1 VEELFTGRKKMLKI
15 SGSIS
20 EEIDMD
26 LAEVLVILQD
36 QKDIM
41 SMIQDYES
49 KVMSASEEISF
60 LQFILDAGIVWA
72 MPESYKKRVKDS
84 LEKNIIYFN

>member
-1 VEELFTGRKKMLKI
+1 MLKI

>member
-1 VEELFTGRKKMLKI
+1 MLKI

-20 EEIDMD
+20 KEIDTD
-26 LAEVLVILQD
+26 LTEVLIILQD

-49 KVMSASEEISF
+49 KQMSASEEINF

-72 MPESYKKRVKDS
+72 MPNSYIKRVEDS

>member
-1 VEELFTGRKKMLKI
+1 MLKI

-20 EEIDMD
+20 EEIDID
-26 LAEVLVILQD
+26 LTEVLIILQD

-41 SMIQDYES
+41 SMIQAYES
-49 KVMSASEEISF
+49 KKMSASEEISF

-72 MPESYKKRVKDS
+72 MPEPYIKRVEDT
-84 LEKNIIYFN
+84 LEKNLIYFN

>member
-1 VEELFTGRKKMLKI
+1 MEKFLPGRKKMLKI

-26 LAEVLVILQD
+26 LTEVLIILQD

-41 SMIQDYES
+41 SMIKDYES
-49 KVMSASEEISF
+49 KAMSASEEISF

-72 MPESYKKRVKDS
+72 MPEPYKKRVEDA

>member
-1 VEELFTGRKKMLKI
+1 MLKI

-20 EEIDMD
+20 KEVDMGLTEILM
-26 LAEVLVILQD
+26 LLQD

-41 SMIQDYES
+41 SMITDYES
-49 KVMSASEEISF
+49 KNMSVMEEINF

-72 MPESYKKRVKDS
+72 MPESYIKRVEDS
-84 LEKNIIYFN
+84 LDKNLIYFN

>member
-1 VEELFTGRKKMLKI
+1 VLKI

-20 EEIDMD
+20 KEIDMD
-26 LAEVLVILQD
+26 LTEVLIILQD

-41 SMIQDYES
+41 SMIQAYES
-49 KVMSASEEISF
+49 KQMSVLEEISF

-72 MPESYKKRVKDS
+72 MPDTYIKRVEDS
-84 LEKNIIYFN
+84 LDKNLIYFN

>member
-1 VEELFTGRKKMLKI
+1 MLKI

-20 EEIDMD
+20 EEMD
-26 LAEVLVILQD
+26 TDLMEVLIILQD

-49 KVMSASEEISF
+49 KAMSASEEISF

-72 MPESYKKRVKDS
+72 MPESYKKRVRDA

>member
-1 VEELFTGRKKMLKI
+1 
-15 SGSIS
+15 
-20 EEIDMD
+20 MD
-26 LAEVLVILQD
+26 LTEVLILLQD

-49 KVMSASEEISF
+49 KKMSVMEEISF

-72 MPESYKKRVKDS
+72 MPDSYIKRVEDS
-84 LEKNIIYFN
+84 LDKNLIYFN

>member
-1 VEELFTGRKKMLKI
+1 
-15 SGSIS
+15 
-20 EEIDMD
+20 MD
-26 LAEVLVILQD
+26 LTEVLILLQD

-49 KVMSASEEISF
+49 KKMSVMEEINF

-72 MPESYKKRVKDS
+72 MPDTYIKRVEDS
-84 LEKNIIYFN
+84 LDKNLIYFN

>member
-1 VEELFTGRKKMLKI
+1 VLKI
-15 SGSIS
+15 SGSMS
-20 EEIDMD
+20 KEIDMD
-26 LAEVLVILQD
+26 LTEVLILLQD

-49 KVMSASEEISF
+49 KKMDVTEEISF

-72 MPESYKKRVKDS
+72 MPDSYKKRVEDF
-84 LEKNIIYFN
+84 LDKNLIYYN

>member
-1 VEELFTGRKKMLKI
+1 
-15 SGSIS
+15 
-20 EEIDMD
+20 MD
-26 LAEVLVILQD
+26 LTEVLILLQD

-49 KVMSASEEISF
+49 KKMSVIEEINF

-72 MPESYKKRVKDS
+72 MPDTYIKRVEDS
-84 LEKNIIYFN
+84 LDKNLIYFN

>member
-1 VEELFTGRKKMLKI
+1 MLKI

-20 EEIDMD
+20 KEIDMD
-26 LAEVLVILQD
+26 LTEVLIILQD

-49 KVMSASEEISF
+49 KQMSASEEINF

-72 MPESYKKRVKDS
+72 MPDSYKKRVEDS
-84 LEKNIIYFN
+84 LDKNLIYYN

>member
-1 VEELFTGRKKMLKI
+1 MLKI

-20 EEIDMD
+20 KEIDMD
-26 LAEVLVILQD
+26 LTEVLILLQD

-49 KVMSASEEISF
+49 KKMDVTEEISF

-72 MPESYKKRVKDS
+72 MPDAYIKRVKDS
-84 LEKNIIYFN
+84 LDKNLIYYN

>member
-1 VEELFTGRKKMLKI
+1 MLKI

-20 EEIDMD
+20 KEIDMD
-26 LAEVLVILQD
+26 LTEVLILLQD

-49 KVMSASEEISF
+49 KKMSVIEEINF

-72 MPESYKKRVKDS
+72 MPDTYIKRVEDS
-84 LEKNIIYFN
+84 LDKNLIYFN

>member
-1 VEELFTGRKKMLKI
+1 MLKI

-20 EEIDMD
+20 EELDMD
-26 LAEVLVILQD
+26 LAEVMIILQD

-41 SMIQDYES
+41 SMITAYET
-49 KVMSASEEISF
+49 KQMSASEEISF
-60 LQFILDAGIVWA
+60 LQFILDAGLVWA

>member
-1 VEELFTGRKKMLKI
+1 MSK
-15 SGSIS
+15 
-20 EEIDMD
+20 EIDMD
-26 LAEVLVILQD
+26 LTEVLIILQD

-49 KVMSASEEISF
+49 KKMDVTEEISF

-72 MPESYKKRVKDS
+72 MPDSYKKRVEDF
-84 LEKNIIYFN
+84 LDKNLIYYN

>member
-1 VEELFTGRKKMLKI
+1 MLKI
-15 SGSIS
+15 SGSLGK
-20 EEIDMD
+20 EIDMA
-26 LAEVLVILQD
+26 LTEVLILLQD

-49 KVMSASEEISF
+49 KKMDVTEEITF

-72 MPESYKKRVKDS
+72 MPDSYKKRVEDS
-84 LEKNIIYFN
+84 LDKNLIYFN

>member
-1 VEELFTGRKKMLKI
+1 
-15 SGSIS
+15 
-20 EEIDMD
+20 MD
-26 LAEVLVILQD
+26 LTEVLLILQD

-41 SMIQDYES
+41 SMIQAYES
-49 KVMSASEEISF
+49 KQMSVLEEISF

-72 MPESYKKRVKDS
+72 MPNSYIKRVEDS

>member
-1 VEELFTGRKKMLKI
+1 MLKI

-20 EEIDMD
+20 KEIDTD
-26 LAEVLVILQD
+26 LTEVLILLQD

-41 SMIQDYES
+41 SMIQAYES
-49 KVMSASEEISF
+49 KQMYVLEEISF

-72 MPESYKKRVKDS
+72 MPDTYIKRVEDS
-84 LEKNIIYFN
+84 LDKNLIYFN

>member
-1 VEELFTGRKKMLKI
+1 MSK
-15 SGSIS
+15 
-20 EEIDMD
+20 EIDMD
-26 LAEVLVILQD
+26 LTEVLILLQD

-49 KVMSASEEISF
+49 KKMDVTEEISF

-72 MPESYKKRVKDS
+72 MPDSYKKRVEDF
-84 LEKNIIYFN
+84 LDKNLIYYN

>member
-1 VEELFTGRKKMLKI
+1 MLKI

-26 LAEVLVILQD
+26 LTEVLIILQD

-41 SMIQDYES
+41 SMIAAYES
-49 KVMSASEEISF
+49 KQMSASEEVGF

-72 MPESYKKRVKDS
+72 MPDSYKKRVEDF
-84 LEKNIIYFN
+84 LDKNLIYYN

>member
-1 VEELFTGRKKMLKI
+1 MLTI
-15 SGSIS
+15 SRSINK
-20 EEIDMD
+20 EVDTA
-26 LAEVLVILQD
+26 LTEVLIILQD

-49 KVMSASEEISF
+49 KKMSVLEEITF

-72 MPESYKKRVKDS
+72 MPDSYIKRVEDS
-84 LEKNIIYFN
+84 LDKNIIYFN

>member
-1 VEELFTGRKKMLKI
+1 MLKI

-26 LAEVLVILQD
+26 LTEVLIILQD

-41 SMIQDYES
+41 SMIQAYES
-49 KVMSASEEISF
+49 KAMSASEEIGF

-72 MPESYKKRVKDS
+72 MPNSYIKRVQDS
-84 LEKNIIYFN
+84 LKKNLIYFN

>member
-1 VEELFTGRKKMLKI
+1 MLKI

-20 EEIDMD
+20 KEVDMGLTEILM
-26 LAEVLVILQD
+26 LLQD

-41 SMIQDYES
+41 SMITDYES
-49 KVMSASEEISF
+49 KNMSVMEEINF

-72 MPESYKKRVKDS
+72 MPDTYIKRVKDS
-84 LEKNIIYFN
+84 LDKNLIYFN